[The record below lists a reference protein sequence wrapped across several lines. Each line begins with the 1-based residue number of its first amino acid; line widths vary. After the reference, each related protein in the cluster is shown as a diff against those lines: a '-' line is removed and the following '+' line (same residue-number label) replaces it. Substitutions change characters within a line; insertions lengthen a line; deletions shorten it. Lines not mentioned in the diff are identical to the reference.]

1 MRIHELRR
9 EQVLDGT
16 PDELFAFF
24 ADAFNLEALTP
35 PLLRFRVVTPAPIDM
50 GVGAFIQYRLRLHGV
65 PVGWKTL
72 IQAWEP
78 PHRFVDVQ
86 VSGPYALWHHTH
98 ELTPVGDAQTLMRDT
113 VRYAVGFGAAGR
125 DRQPAARAPRR
136 RGDLRLQGA
145 GDPRVARSWAMTP
158 VPSRFIR

>member
-35 PLLRFRVVTPAPIDM
+35 PLLCFRVVTPAPIDM

-98 ELTPVGDAQTLMRDT
+98 ELTPVNRSHPPQTLMRDT
-113 VRYAVGFGAAGR
+113 VRYAVGFGPLGEIANRLLVRRDVEAIFDFRAREIPGLLAAGR
-125 DRQPAARAPRR
+125 
-136 RGDLRLQGA
+136 
-145 GDPRVARSWAMTP
+145 
-158 VPSRFIR
+158 